1 MTAGLL
7 GRSREAVPVVH
18 NPAVG
23 PGFAERMGE
32 TAEHPWF
39 RDGGGAVILAAGR
52 LARQKDYPTLLRA
65 FAQVA
70 RQRHVRLM
78 ILGEGEEKRTLE
90 KLASELAI
98 TNRVAMPGFVANP
111 YPWMKQA
118 RVFVLSSRW
127 EGFGNVIAE
136 ALACGTPVVSTD
148 CPSGPREILRGGRLG
163 ALVPVG
169 DAAALGDAIAAALVR
184 PAPVPPDAVDPYR
197 TEAVVAAYREL
208 IERIAA
214 PTG

>member
-1 MTAGLL
+1 
-7 GRSREAVPVVH
+7 
-18 NPAVG
+18 
-23 PGFAERMGE
+23 
-32 TAEHPWF
+32 
-39 RDGGGAVILAAGR
+39 
-52 LARQKDYPTLLRA
+52 
-65 FAQVA
+65 
-70 RQRHVRLM
+70 M

-148 CPSGPREILRGGRLG
+148 CPSGPSDILSGGEYGR
-163 ALVPVG
+163 LVPVG
-169 DAAALGDAIAAALVR
+169 DVEALAAAMDEALDAQVDREALVAR
-184 PAPVPPDAVDPYR
+184 GMEFSV
-197 TEAVVAAYREL
+197 
-208 IERIAA
+208 ERIAPRYLELA
-214 PTG
+214 EAVGGS

>member
-1 MTAGLL
+1 MPVEELRRRAAPAPDHNWFADG
-7 GRSREAVPVVH
+7 EPPVV
-18 NPAVG
+18 
-23 PGFAERMGE
+23 
-32 TAEHPWF
+32 
-39 RDGGGAVILAAGR
+39 LAAGR
-52 LARQKDYPTLLRA
+52 LTRQKDFPTLLRA
-65 FAQVA
+65 FARA
-70 RQRHVRLM
+70 RAGGAHARML
-78 ILGEGEEKRTLE
+78 ILGEGEDRPALE
-90 KLASELAI
+90 GLRDELGLAAD
-98 TNRVAMPGFVANP
+98 VALPGFTADP
-111 YPWMKQA
+111 YPYFGHA
-118 RVFVLSSRW
+118 ALYALSSGW
-127 EGFGNVIAE
+127 EGLPTVLVE
-136 ALACGTPVVSTD
+136 CLAVGLPVVSTD